1 MVAKARDRRRRSRS
15 KKLVLKKQEKI
26 NRQEKISRLRGG
38 VAPKK
43 MVGVMIGQAQ
53 EKTRARIEHETS
65 KAQKG
70 SSIDQD

>member
-1 MVAKARDRRRRSRS
+1 
-15 KKLVLKKQEKI
+15 VLKKQEKI
-26 NRQEKISRLRGG
+26 NRQEKISRSRVC

-43 MVGVMIGQAQ
+43 MVGVTIDQAQ
-53 EKTRARIEHETS
+53 EKTRPRIEHETF